1 MYLDLGFVICPFYLS
16 TPGTLSI
23 NVFYLINSEFIS
35 SISKYFL
42 LFIFI
47 FLSFNSNYLKC

>member
-1 MYLDLGFVICPFYLS
+1 MYLDLSFVICPLYLS

-23 NVFYLINSEFIS
+23 NIFYLINSEFIS

-47 FLSFNSNYLKC
+47 VLSFNSDYLKC